1 MEVFSSATLEV
12 VLVSLSASGLY
23 NLQIGFPLRIRYKGS
38 LGMSDKSLEVYTE
51 ILSLEV
57 RRPAIG
63 IGSKFGEEHLGLFGF
78 A

>member
-1 MEVFSSATLEV
+1 MKVLETTYFEIMFVSFPSRAFYNLEVFLAGGIL
-12 VLVSLSASGLY
+12 
-23 NLQIGFPLRIRYKGS
+23 YKGFFS
-38 LGMSDKSLEVYTE
+38 IGYESGEFYME
-51 ILSLEV
+51 ILTLEV